1 MIQKP
6 LSQVQCV
13 MESFISAQNRED
25 LELGVGLGLEPEVEL
40 GPEPEAGLGPEP
52 EAELDLKPEAEL
64 DLDAIV
70 LALAAT
76 VPVQET
82 AAQNRQNI
90 CMMVNAIN
98 YDTTFLFPH
107 RYRHRNRVM

>member
-1 MIQKP
+1 
-6 LSQVQCV
+6 

-40 GPEPEAGLGPEP
+40 GPEPEA
-52 EAELDLKPEAEL
+52 EL

-90 CMMVNAIN
+90 CMIVNAIN

>member
-1 MIQKP
+1 
-6 LSQVQCV
+6 

-25 LELGVGLGLEPEVEL
+25 LEQEVEPDLEQGAGLDLVRGLEQGAEQGAEQEVELDLELGLEQ
-40 GPEPEAGLGPEP
+40 GL
-52 EAELDLKPEAEL
+52 EL

-107 RYRHRNRVM
+107 RYRHRNRVI